1 MLRLMGLPNVARFP
15 RTTVQRREGRFEL
28 LFHGGE
34 HSTRIDVEF
43 RYLGPLEDPE
53 TVELKLLARLQQL
66 GYQVERRAPED
77 EPKG

>member
-1 MLRLMGLPNVARFP
+1 VLRLMGLPNVARFP

-28 LFHGGE
+28 LFHGAE

-53 TVELKLLARLQQL
+53 TAELKLLARLQQL